1 MAGDEQ
7 QLSGEGYCDW
17 GHAGERLA
25 KHELSLRH
33 TANTISL
40 VQRGN
45 VLDRI
50 DVEQQKHLE
59 DRCNYWR
66 DILKRCVSVTRLI
79 AERGLAFRGADE
91 IVGSSKNGNFLG
103 ILELIAEYDKFLAE
117 HISLHANKGSGH
129 THYLS
134 STVYEE
140 LIEIMGKATLKVIVD
155 CVKRSKYYSV
165 SVDST
170 PDIAHV
176 DQLTVILR
184 YIEVDEP
191 VERFIT
197 FLDKRGH
204 TGQKMADSLLN
215 VLAENGINFGDC
227 RGQSYDNA
235 SNMSGRYNGMQA
247 ILRERNSLAV
257 FIPCSSHSLNLVGQA
272 AVDSCRSAVAFFD
285 FVQELYTFFTASTS
299 RYELLNTKLA
309 EKKLPVPKRL
319 INIRWSAHADAVK
332 AVFKGYRV
340 IMEVLNEIAEDRNE
354 KGNVCNTATGLH
366 KQMCRLETGIFTE
379 CWNVILE
386 RLNATNIQL
395 QNPKMDLNTS
405 VHLLKS
411 LKVFIESL
419 RSEFDRFE
427 EGGKCLT
434 GIFHYHEEVGRK
446 RRNNVRLTPL
456 GDTLID
462 EDAVMGKD
470 KFRLDSFFP
479 LIDML
484 LSALQ
489 TRVSAQRS
497 LTKIWLSQQIRILE

>member
-1 MAGDEQ
+1 
-7 QLSGEGYCDW
+7 
-17 GHAGERLA
+17 
-25 KHELSLRH
+25 
-33 TANTISL
+33 
-40 VQRGN
+40 
-45 VLDRI
+45 
-50 DVEQQKHLE
+50 
-59 DRCNYWR
+59 
-66 DILKRCVSVTRLI
+66 
-79 AERGLAFRGADE
+79 
-91 IVGSSKNGNFLG
+91 
-103 ILELIAEYDKFLAE
+103 
-117 HISLHANKGSGH
+117 
-129 THYLS
+129 
-134 STVYEE
+134 
-140 LIEIMGKATLKVIVD
+140 MGKATLKVIVD

-227 RGQSYDNA
+227 CGQSYDNA

-272 AVDSCRSAVAFFD
+272 AVDSCRSVVAFFD

-446 RRNNVRLTPL
+446 RRKNVRLTPL

-462 EDAVMGKD
+462 GDAVMGKD

-489 TRVSAQRS
+489 TRVSAYSEVSQKFGFLSKLESLNEKEIRRHSLNLVGAYADDLEDSLAEELIQFRS
-497 LTKIWLSQQIRILE
+497 LLISSVELFDNDQACSNELNMYKAIINKRLKSTFLMLK